1 MMAMPSREQS
11 QDRDSGI
18 KLISFEHELH
28 EFTRIMKK
36 AKDAVKRQ
44 LKEQW
49 KQSCNGFLVELLR
62 MWELDAHYGYWIGDE
77 TGSVY
82 DYGDGMFT
90 INMDDIIYCVLADV
104 TREQY
109 IEWQEYICD
118 AAEFGFDTPNLRS
131 FVRGCPRTS
140 AETFKHLRE
149 IKAMLNDAIQD
160 EKERV
165 KNEPNTPV
173 KDGLFTSIVDMLPED
188 REYASVKLSDK
199 QL

>member
-1 MMAMPSREQS
+1 MNKTKQLRTAYE
-11 QDRDSGI
+11 
-18 KLISFEHELH
+18 
-28 EFTRIMKK
+28 K
-36 AKDAVKRQ
+36 A
-44 LKEQW
+44 
-49 KQSCNGFLVELLR
+49 CNDYLSELLK
-62 MWELDAHYGYWIGDE
+62 MWELDSHYGYWIGDE
-77 TGSVY
+77 VGGVY
-82 DYGDGMFT
+82 DYDGGFS

-149 IKAMLNDAIQD
+149 IKAKLNDAIQD

-165 KNEPNTPV
+165 KN
-173 KDGLFTSIVDMLPED
+173 DI
-188 REYASVKLSDK
+188 
-199 QL
+199 

>member
-1 MMAMPSREQS
+1 MKQS
-11 QDRDSGI
+11 
-18 KLISFEHELH
+18 
-28 EFTRIMKK
+28 
-36 AKDAVKRQ
+36 

-49 KQSCNGFLVELLR
+49 RQAVRGYQAALLN

-77 TGSVY
+77 VGGVY

-131 FVRGCPRTS
+131 WIMGCPRTS
-140 AETFKHLRE
+140 PDVFEKLRKL
-149 IKAMLNDAIQD
+149 KADLGDAIEE
-160 EKERV
+160 EKKRM
-165 KNEPNTPV
+165 K
-173 KDGLFTSIVDMLPED
+173 
-188 REYASVKLSDK
+188 
-199 QL
+199 